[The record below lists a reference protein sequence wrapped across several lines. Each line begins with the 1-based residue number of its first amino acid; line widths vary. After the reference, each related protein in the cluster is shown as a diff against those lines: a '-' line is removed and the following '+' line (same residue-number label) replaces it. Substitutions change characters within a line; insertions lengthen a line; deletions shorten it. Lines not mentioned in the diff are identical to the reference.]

1 MLHNRYHSDVWL
13 NKISM
18 KRENKQWNYIV
29 FVILLDY
36 FDPIDRLEQEMHRI
50 AVELYIE
57 KWPEK

>member
-1 MLHNRYHSDVWL
+1 MLYNRYHSDVWL
-13 NKISM
+13 NKISI
-18 KRENKQWNYIV
+18 KRENQRWNYIV

-36 FDPIDRLEQEMHRI
+36 FDPVDRLEQEMHRI